1 MSAGPDLLA
10 PAPHAGEGHL
20 KPGVLGTGS
29 IVFMVVAAAAPL
41 TILVGISP
49 LTILIGGIG
58 APVAY
63 LFAGLTLTVFAVAF
77 TRMTR
82 HVGSVGAFYA
92 YVAHGLGRAWG
103 LAAALLALVAY
114 NALQI
119 GVYGLLGVQTR
130 ATLADLFGITVPWP
144 VIVLVAI
151 VLVFLVGWAGIDVG
165 ARVLGVLLV
174 LETGVLL
181 LLAFAVVVQGGAAG
195 LDARSFAPD
204 AVFQPGMGAA
214 LGLAFGSFIGFEST
228 ALYRREARD
237 PGRTIPRAT
246 YLAVVGMAVGYA
258 FIVWSVV
265 QAFGS
270 DRAVAAAGS
279 DLAGM
284 FFTAIA
290 TYVGP
295 WAATLMSVLIVS
307 SVFASQLAF
316 HNAINRYAFALAED
330 GVLPR
335 WFGTTH
341 PRFGSPY
348 RSGLVQSALAVAV
361 VLGFVA
367 PGADPYTRLFL
378 WVTTPGAIGISVL
391 MLLTALASVV
401 YFLRR
406 SPAASTRAAVLAG
419 IASCV
424 LLAIA
429 LYVSVDNMELIT
441 AASPTVNAVLVGI
454 VPLTLLIGLGSA
466 LWMRGARPATYA
478 RIGHEEDTDVPAD
491 AAVSPAGAV

>member
-165 ARVLGVLLV
+165 ARVLGVLL
-174 LETGVLL
+174 
-181 LLAFAVVVQGGAAG
+181 LLACAVVVQGGAAG

-330 GVLPR
+330 GVLPG

-406 SPAASTRAAVLAG
+406 SPAASTRAAVVAG